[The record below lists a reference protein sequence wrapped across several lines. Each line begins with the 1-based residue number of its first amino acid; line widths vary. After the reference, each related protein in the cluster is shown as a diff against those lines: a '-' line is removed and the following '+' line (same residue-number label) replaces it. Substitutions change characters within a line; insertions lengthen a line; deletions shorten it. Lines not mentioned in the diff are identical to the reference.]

1 MAIGYDTRRHRDREY
16 QRPLPDY
23 RMQERVAW
31 QALQEVAQRLLAES
45 ARRPGP
51 SRRFSTLLAYAQAQ
65 RAWRGARY
73 ALDLAAVTLPGRSD
87 RVAVPPVRVR
97 GSRIARPRSR

>member
-1 MAIGYDTRRHRDREY
+1 MAMSYDTRSRRDREY
-16 QRPLPDY
+16 QQPLPDY

-31 QALQEVAQRLLAES
+31 QALQEVARRLLAES
-45 ARRPGP
+45 GRRPSS

-73 ALDLAAVTLPGRSD
+73 ALDLAAVTLPGRGDSAAASPASF
-87 RVAVPPVRVR
+87 RRPRP
-97 GSRIARPRSR
+97 ARPRSR

>member
-1 MAIGYDTRRHRDREY
+1 MAIGYDTRGRRDREY
-16 QRPLPDY
+16 QQALPDY

-45 ARRPGP
+45 ARLSGP
-51 SRRFSTLLAYAQAQ
+51 PRRFSTLLAYAQAQ

-73 ALDLAAVTLPGRSD
+73 ALDLAAVTLPRRADVAAVRPVHFRRS
-87 RVAVPPVRVR
+87 R
-97 GSRIARPRSR
+97 GARPR

>member
-1 MAIGYDTRRHRDREY
+1 MTPGYDTRGHRDREY

-45 ARRPGP
+45 ACLPAAP
-51 SRRFSTLLAYAQAQ
+51 RRFSTLLAYA
-65 RAWRGARY
+65 RATRLAR
-73 ALDLAAVTLPGRSD
+73 
-87 RVAVPPVRVR
+87 
-97 GSRIARPRSR
+97 RPL

>member
-1 MAIGYDTRRHRDREY
+1 MAMSYDTRGRRDREY
-16 QRPLPDY
+16 QQLPDY

-73 ALDLAAVTLPGRSD
+73 ALDLAAVTLPRRGD
-87 RVAVPPVRVR
+87 GAAVQPVHVR
-97 GSRIARPRSR
+97 RSRIARPR